1 MPKPVPASR
10 QAPPHRARGGNA
22 DRRIRVATWNIH
34 SGVGVDGRF
43 APERILRV
51 IDALDAD
58 VLAPQEVGTARP
70 GFDLPAW
77 LGEAAVGELHFR
89 ATCQTRHGAFGNAL
103 LSRIPLLSA
112 ACVPLDAG
120 AREPRNAIDA
130 RLEHQGH
137 RLRLIATHLG
147 LARAEQHAQ
156 LAQLASLAVATPG
169 EALVLLGDFN
179 IWRASRLAHLAAAQ
193 RAPRTFPSPLPVVAL
208 DRILVA
214 PAAACLHLRP
224 HRSRTARVASD
235 HLPLVAEIAL
245 GHARGEA

>member
-1 MPKPVPASR
+1 MPSQACQPSGVAASSPEGKVDLR
-10 QAPPHRARGGNA
+10 L
-22 DRRIRVATWNIH
+22 RVATWNIH

-51 IDALDAD
+51 IDELDAD
-58 VLAPQEVGTARP
+58 VLALQEVGTARP

-77 LGEAAVGELHFR
+77 LGEAAAGELHFR